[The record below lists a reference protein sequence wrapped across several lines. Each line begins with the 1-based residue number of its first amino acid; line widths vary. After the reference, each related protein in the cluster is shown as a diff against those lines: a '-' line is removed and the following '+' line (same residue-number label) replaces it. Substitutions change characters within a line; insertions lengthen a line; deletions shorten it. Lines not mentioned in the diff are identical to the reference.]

1 MFKSV
6 STTIA
11 AAVFMLFAASA
22 DVAPPS
28 HEPPKADVFVKSLY
42 TQKLEAEAASPDFGR
57 ARTDSLILNYFSAEL
72 LGLFKA
78 AMASSE
84 PIVDGDVFMNA
95 QDWDTKEVS
104 TKIVSATADTAT
116 VEAEFKVFDDV
127 RKVTFTLKMNKAAY
141 WEIDE
146 IASTHMPSLRQMIV
160 DGLKAQQH

>member
-1 MFKSV
+1 
-6 STTIA
+6 
-11 AAVFMLFAASA
+11 
-22 DVAPPS
+22 
-28 HEPPKADVFVKSLY
+28 
-42 TQKLEAEAASPDFGR
+42 
-57 ARTDSLILNYFSAEL
+57 
-72 LGLFKA
+72 
-78 AMASSE
+78 
-84 PIVDGDVFMNA
+84 MNA

-146 IASTHMPSLRQMIV
+146 IASTHMPSLRQMII